1 MSVLTPFLPEE
12 DIDLMNSVLSSL
24 SGLLTDEAALIYELE
39 KSKYSD
45 SSSAYQL
52 DCKAQEDTMSGCIEE
67 QQRGG
72 GESKQREQ
80 VLRNQASLLVLPTE

>member
-1 MSVLTPFLPEE
+1 
-12 DIDLMNSVLSSL
+12 
-24 SGLLTDEAALIYELE
+24 
-39 KSKYSD
+39 
-45 SSSAYQL
+45 
-52 DCKAQEDTMSGCIEE
+52 MSGCIEE